1 MPGRPLFR
9 PGINLP
15 NLWYF
20 LVVFRDNLD
29 ESIMNCYFLL
39 ILNSFEQISCMFGPT
54 SNIAGKVFMRLV
66 RQEHIGFGCTYLD

>member
-1 MPGRPLFR
+1 MPGWPLFR

-15 NLWYF
+15 NFCDF

-29 ESIMNCYFLL
+29 GSIMDCYFLL

-54 SNIAGKVFMRLV
+54 ANIAGKVFIRLV
-66 RQEHIGFGCTYLD
+66 RQEPFWFG

>member
-15 NLWYF
+15 NFCDF

-29 ESIMNCYFLL
+29 HGLL
-39 ILNSFEQISCMFGPT
+39 LFIDSELF
-54 SNIAGKVFMRLV
+54 
-66 RQEHIGFGCTYLD
+66 